1 MYQDGAATAESQ
13 GPKHIPMQAEH
24 DDPGDY
30 SQPDGRQIRRLAA
43 IVGRLIPATSIDPT
57 SAKATRK
64 PNQTARFMIT
74 PTTAAVMPES
84 AADKCKLSRK
94 RSI

>member
-1 MYQDGAATAESQ
+1 MTIPATIVS
-13 GPKHIPMQAEH
+13 PMAVRFA
-24 DDPGDY
+24 D
-30 SQPDGRQIRRLAA
+30 SAA

-84 AADKCKLSRK
+84 AADKCTLSRK
-94 RSI
+94 RSM